1 MLILGLLI
9 LLNQL
14 LIFFNQYKWA
24 IVLGVFNLLYFG
36 MLFYSHAQLPLSIRL

>member
-1 MLILGLLI
+1 MLILGFLI

-24 IVLGVFNLLYFG
+24 IALGVFNLLYFG
-36 MLFYSHAQLPLSIRL
+36 ILFCLHAQHSLSIRL